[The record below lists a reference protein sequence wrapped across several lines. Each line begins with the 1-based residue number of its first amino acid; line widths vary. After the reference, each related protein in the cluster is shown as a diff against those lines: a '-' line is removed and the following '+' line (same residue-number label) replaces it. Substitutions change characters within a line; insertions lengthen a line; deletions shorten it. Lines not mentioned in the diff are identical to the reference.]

1 MELLSALFLLAGI
14 LGVPLF
20 CLVSGGIALS
30 RGRGGWGRIV
40 VGALWLGLVGLGCLA
55 VGGGG
60 PPGFLVALA
69 VIFVAL
75 LSVVPLGLL
84 VSGIVAAANRRGG
97 RGRIAVAA
105 VWFAA
110 AAALVL
116 LPGFRDERLL
126 GSGLAPDG
134 REWCLVQVDGMDP
147 SEIRLYIRDGV
158 GGDWVLAGRDSC
170 FRPWKSGSVVFDGDR
185 PVVFDG
191 DGRPQP
197 LPPPSRPVALDRF
210 PADHSARDVF
220 RAARKLPGPRWSVP
234 RNDGRPVNPQELR
247 PEHWV
252 GHWILNDSVNNPA
265 KRHFRP
271 VPCTFHAPEGE
282 PSAVTLRADG
292 TATATNWVL
301 VTWDDKE
308 AFRYPEL
315 RGEWKYHYQT
325 NDGLAVVSVRWQP
338 PDDGGFPR
346 GFGSWGDSY
355 WWDTESF
362 SSPGFGALRADR
374 DDPRHSTIEELI
386 LDEPWNYP

>member
-1 MELLSALFLLAGI
+1 MELLYSLFLLAGI

-40 VGALWLGLVGLGCLA
+40 VGALW
-55 VGGGG
+55 
-60 PPGFLVALA
+60 F
-69 VIFVAL
+69 
-75 LSVVPLGLL
+75 
-84 VSGIVAAANRRGG
+84 
-97 RGRIAVAA
+97 AA
-105 VWFAA
+105 V
-110 AAALVL
+110 AALVL

-147 SEIRLYIRDGV
+147 SEVRLYVRDGV

-170 FRPWKSGSVVFDGDR
+170 FRPWKSGSVVFYGDR

-210 PADHSARDVF
+210 PAECSARDVF
-220 RAARKLPGPRWSVP
+220 RAARKLPGPHWSVP
-234 RNDGRPVNPQELR
+234 RNDGRPLNPQELR

-282 PSAVTLRADG
+282 RSAVTLLADG
-292 TATATNWVL
+292 TAIATNWAL
-301 VTWDDKE
+301 VTWDTKE
-308 AFRYPEL
+308 VCRYPEL

-325 NDGLAVVSVRWQP
+325 NDDLAVVSVRWQP
-338 PDDGGFPR
+338 PDDGGFPGGY
-346 GFGSWGDSY
+346 GFWEDSY

-362 SSPGFGALRADR
+362 GSSGFGALRADR
-374 DDPRHSTIEELI
+374 DDPRHHAIEELV

>member
-1 MELLSALFLLAGI
+1 MELLFSLFLLAGI

-147 SEIRLYIRDGV
+147 SEVRLYVRDGV

-170 FRPWKSGSVVFDGDR
+170 FRPWKSGSVVFYGDR

-252 GHWILNDSVNNPA
+252 GHWTLNDSVNNPA

-282 PSAVTLRADG
+282 RSAVTLLADG
-292 TATATNWVL
+292 TAIATNWAL
-301 VTWDDKE
+301 VTWDTKE

-325 NDGLAVVSVRWQP
+325 NDDLAVVSVRWQP
-338 PDDGGFPR
+338 PDDRGFPGGY
-346 GFGSWGDSY
+346 GFWEDSY

-362 SSPGFGALRADR
+362 GSSGFGALRADR
-374 DDPRHSTIEELI
+374 DDPRHHAIEELV
-386 LDEPWNYP
+386 LDEPWNAP

>member
-1 MELLSALFLLAGI
+1 MELLFSLFLLAGI

-40 VGALWLGLVGLGCLA
+40 VGALWLGFVGLGCLA

-147 SEIRLYIRDGV
+147 RADASSPAGPPFPIAFIF
-158 GGDWVLAGRDSC
+158 LAG
-170 FRPWKSGSVVFDGDR
+170 P
-185 PVVFDG
+185 
-191 DGRPQP
+191 GRPRSGVLRRPSASACGP
-197 LPPPSRPVALDRF
+197 LPCTP
-210 PADHSARDVF
+210 
-220 RAARKLPGPRWSVP
+220 RAA
-234 RNDGRPVNPQELR
+234 
-247 PEHWV
+247 
-252 GHWILNDSVNNPA
+252 
-265 KRHFRP
+265 
-271 VPCTFHAPEGE
+271 
-282 PSAVTLRADG
+282 SAA
-292 TATATNWVL
+292 
-301 VTWDDKE
+301 
-308 AFRYPEL
+308 
-315 RGEWKYHYQT
+315 
-325 NDGLAVVSVRWQP
+325 
-338 PDDGGFPR
+338 
-346 GFGSWGDSY
+346 
-355 WWDTESF
+355 
-362 SSPGFGALRADR
+362 
-374 DDPRHSTIEELI
+374 
-386 LDEPWNYP
+386 

>member
-75 LSVVPLGLL
+75 LSVVPFGLL

-147 SEIRLYIRDGV
+147 SEVRLYVRDGV

-185 PVVFDG
+185 PVVFD
-191 DGRPQP
+191 DKGRPQP

-220 RAARKLPGPRWSVP
+220 RAARKLPGSRWNLP

-282 PSAVTLRADG
+282 RSAVTLLADG
-292 TATATNWVL
+292 TAIATNWAL
-301 VTWDDKE
+301 VTWDTKE

-325 NDGLAVVSVRWQP
+325 NDDLAVVSVRWQP

-346 GFGSWGDSY
+346 GYGFWEDSY
-355 WWDTESF
+355 LWDTES
-362 SSPGFGALRADR
+362 SSAPGFGTLRADR
-374 DDPRHSTIEELI
+374 DDPRHHAIEELV
-386 LDEPWNYP
+386 LDEPWNAP